1 MESRD
6 SLYFPPGRGP
16 SATVTSDSHFLSIAL
31 EEPDGF
37 FAIDSFLF
45 VVGIGDAPGV
55 HEEVTVPTRSDDS
68 GVPPASP
75 DAVWTMIANMRGG
88 LRGGADPNRL
98 YTGTRLFSPGTRLYL
113 GEVYWGM
120 ADSAHVVGRAKDTKK
135 LVNCVVK
142 LALLEKARPKRVYSP
157 STIHLLRKLDATLY
171 ETQAD
176 AARAAER
183 IARTIEWLRAEAGDE
198 G

>member
-1 MESRD
+1 
-6 SLYFPPGRGP
+6 
-16 SATVTSDSHFLSIAL
+16 
-31 EEPDGF
+31 
-37 FAIDSFLF
+37 

-55 HEEVTVPTRSDDS
+55 REKVTSSTRSDDNR
-68 GVPPASP
+68 VPPGSP
-75 DAVWTMIANMRGG
+75 DPVWTVIANMRGE

-120 ADSAHVVGRAKDTKK
+120 VDSAHVVGRAKDTKK

-142 LALLEKARPKRVYSP
+142 LALLEKARPKLVYSP
-157 STIHLLRKLDATLY
+157 STIHLLRKLEATLY

-176 AARAAER
+176 AALGAER
-183 IARTIEWLRAEAGDE
+183 IAHAIERRRAEAE